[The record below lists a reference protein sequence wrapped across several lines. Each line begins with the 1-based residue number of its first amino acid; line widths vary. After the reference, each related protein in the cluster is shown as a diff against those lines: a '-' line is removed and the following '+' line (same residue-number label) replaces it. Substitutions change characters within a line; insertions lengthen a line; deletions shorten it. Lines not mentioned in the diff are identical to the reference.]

1 MHYRVSDPFGAVLAF
16 VIIPLAFGL
25 QVRFVI
31 RRKTFHLLFC
41 KIHLKIVIVFCGGVQ
56 LLSGH
61 NELLAG
67 QPAAGIDDD
76 VANVP
81 GSMSKSGRD
90 ALKEL
95 AASTGGVAF
104 FPQTLDEVDE
114 ITREIAHDIRSQ
126 YTITYNPGAKIGTG
140 YQTIRVEAKG
150 PGRSHFTVR
159 TRNGYYPGE
168 AMK

>member
-1 MHYRVSDPFGAVLAF
+1 VHYRVSDPFGAVLAF

-61 NELLAG
+61 DELLAG

-81 GSMSKSGRD
+81 GSMIENHVID
-90 ALKEL
+90 
-95 AASTGGVAF
+95 
-104 FPQTLDEVDE
+104 FPKFLV
-114 ITREIAHDIRSQ
+114 IRS
-126 YTITYNPGAKIGTG
+126 IKM
-140 YQTIRVEAKG
+140 
-150 PGRSHFTVR
+150 RSANVFRCV
-159 TRNGYYPGE
+159 
-168 AMK
+168 